1 MERVKTGIPGF
12 DELIEGGVP
21 KGFNVLITGP
31 PGAGKSIFGMQY
43 LYNGA
48 LSGEAGI
55 YISLDSPKEN
65 MIAQA
70 KQFGWD
76 FEKFERENLITFFS
90 IPPDRVKMNLFDMLE
105 DIVTHTGAKRIVF
118 DSLATLMISIDQFA
132 IPLAHRVD
140 VNAMQQKQV
149 MTVTTNGKVNPLDY
163 ELLPNA
169 TYDQKG
175 RIFYDGNSKDRIVY
189 LVMHELLT
197 FGTTNM
203 IITSAPEEDTPKLT
217 IDGVSEFAADGVISM
232 RVQEIAKKVVRSIRV
247 RKLRSTNQGLDNFTF
262 SFTNLGI
269 KIENNKIFEGTKIS
283 GISP

>member
-203 IITSAPEEDTPKLT
+203 IITSAPTMKSDGNITV
-217 IDGVSEFAADGVISM
+217 DGVSEFAADGVILLKSLAIGETVNRTM
-232 RVQEIAKKVVRSIRV
+232 QVQ
-247 RKLRSTNQGLDNFTF
+247 KLRSTKAEG
-262 SFTNLGI
+262 GI
-269 KIENNKIFEGTKIS
+269 KSYDINSST
-283 GISP
+283 GISLIR